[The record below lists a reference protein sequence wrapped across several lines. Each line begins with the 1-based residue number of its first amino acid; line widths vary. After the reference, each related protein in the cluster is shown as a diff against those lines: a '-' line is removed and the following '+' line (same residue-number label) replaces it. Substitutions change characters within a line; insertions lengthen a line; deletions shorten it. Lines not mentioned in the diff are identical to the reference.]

1 MQLYQFSLHV
11 VIIAIHDYLIFIKID
26 ISNVRKQLWAF
37 SWQLPIF
44 AVATSQGQPAGLLRA
59 TASDLNV
66 LQPELCLQLN
76 SFFR

>member
-26 ISNVRKQLWAF
+26 ISNVCNQLWAF

-44 AVATSQGQPAGLLRA
+44 AVASQTQAEPIPA
-59 TASDLNV
+59 TARD
-66 LQPELCLQLN
+66 
-76 SFFR
+76 F